1 MRLKSS
7 IFLWVSLATIIPL
20 TALVLGITAYSEQL
34 NRKNVDADI
43 EASMQSIISEI
54 NFHLKYEQ
62 DVILS
67 LATSPTMKSFFPV
80 LEMAA
85 KGDLHPDYF
94 EEVEKLNQFLAGF
107 QHSVPGLDTMRV
119 LDLDGNSLIKV
130 RFGQHLPA
138 LFEGMEDVPLIEE
151 ELTDEHFLNW
161 MRQLKPYKLVYGELP
176 LSRRDF
182 KSGQELSLL
191 NSIVP
196 LAKENE
202 DRPIGFLT
210 ARAMGDQIDRLL
222 QSMPRSHHFK
232 IHIVEL
238 NLSNPT
244 RHGMLLYSDTLQ
256 LNFNQPHMPDWKLSN
271 RVNGSLWKAVE
282 TKRFGTFF
290 HSTDEQRYYFQEF
303 YPYNNQLVS
312 WVIVLQL
319 DNSELAAP
327 FQRIRIGLFAFAFM
341 ALIISLVLANL
352 GARHIA
358 RPITEF
364 SRGLKNYA
372 DGEAPLQNIQQQS
385 TTELQQLDQSFHYLV
400 DSLEQTQEERDRA
413 QHMML
418 QTAKLASIGEMAAG
432 IGHEINNPLNNILSL
447 SKLIERDI
455 NEKDEEMLN
464 DVQALRKETLRASRI
479 VKGILNF
486 ARQVPPEYSQFDL
499 HQWLDDTVQLVMPE
513 AKKLSVNIQINPP
526 PETII
531 QGDRQ
536 QLQQVLV
543 NLLSNALHVSQPGQ
557 TIQIRARLLDDH
569 IEIIVSDEGRGISEE
584 DQDKIFDPFFTTQ
597 DVGEGSGLGLSISLG
612 IVQSHH
618 GKLELHNNDRGGVD
632 AVITLP
638 YSPY

>member
-34 NRKNVDADI
+34 NRKNVDTDI
-43 EASMQSIISEI
+43 QASMKNIISEI

-80 LEMAA
+80 LEVAA
-85 KGDLHPDYF
+85 QGDLHPDYF
-94 EEVEKLNQFLAGF
+94 EEVLKLNQFLAGF

-138 LFEGMEDVPLIEE
+138 IFEGMEDVPLIEE
-151 ELTDEHFLNW
+151 ELTDEDFLNW
-161 MRQLKPYKLVYGELP
+161 MRQLKPYKLVYGQLP

-182 KSGQELSLL
+182 LSGEELSLL

-196 LAKENE
+196 LAKDNQA
-202 DRPIGFLT
+202 PIGFLT
-210 ARAMGDQIDRLL
+210 ARAMGDQLDRMLG
-222 QSMPRSHHFK
+222 SMPRSHHFK
-232 IHIVEL
+232 IHIAEL

-244 RHGMLLYSDTLQ
+244 RHGMLLYSDSLQ
-256 LNFNQPHMPDWKLSN
+256 LMFNQPHTPDQKIAS
-271 RVNGSLWKAVE
+271 RIDQQLWQDIE
-282 TKRFGTFF
+282 NKRFGTFF
-290 HSTDEQRYYFQEF
+290 HPDNDQRFYYQEF

-312 WVIVLQL
+312 WAIILQL
-319 DNSELAAP
+319 DNTELAAP
-327 FQRIRIGLFAFAFM
+327 FQRIRLGLLAFAFM
-341 ALIISLVLANL
+341 ALVISLVLANL

-358 RPITEF
+358 RPISEF
-364 SRGLKNYA
+364 SRELKNYA
-372 DGEAPLQNIQQQS
+372 DGQAPLKNTVQKS

-400 DSLEQTQEERDRA
+400 DSLEQTQQERDRA

-455 NEKDEEMLN
+455 QDNEQGIRD
-464 DVQALRKETLRASRI
+464 DVQALRQETLRASRI

-486 ARQVPPEYSQFDL
+486 ARQVPPEYSQFDCR
-499 HQWLDDTVQLVMPE
+499 QWLFDTVQLVNAE
-513 AKKLSVNIQINPP
+513 AKKTAVTINITDVPNA
-526 PETII
+526 TM

-543 NLLSNALHVSQPGQ
+543 NLLSNAIHVSHRGQ
-557 TIQIRARLLDDH
+557 QIELSAHVVNDN
-569 IEIIVSDEGRGISEE
+569 IKIIISDEGKGISDE
-584 DQDKIFDPFFTTQ
+584 DRDKIFDPFFTTRE
-597 DVGEGSGLGLSISLG
+597 VGEGSGLGLSISLG
-612 IVQSHH
+612 IVQSHN
-618 GKLELHNNDRGGVD
+618 GKLALHNNQKGGVD
-632 AVITLP
+632 AIITLP
-638 YSPY
+638 YAAS